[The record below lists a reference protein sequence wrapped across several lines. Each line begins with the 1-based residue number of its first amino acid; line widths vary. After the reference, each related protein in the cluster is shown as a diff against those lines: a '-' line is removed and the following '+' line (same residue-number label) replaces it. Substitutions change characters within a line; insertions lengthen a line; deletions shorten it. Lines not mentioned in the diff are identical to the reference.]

1 MARRRGVGQSWR
13 LRVLRP
19 SNTVVQFGFG
29 DGIDVDSLVD
39 LASAPGL
46 DL

>member
-1 MARRRGVGQSWR
+1 
-13 LRVLRP
+13 
-19 SNTVVQFGFG
+19 VQFGFG